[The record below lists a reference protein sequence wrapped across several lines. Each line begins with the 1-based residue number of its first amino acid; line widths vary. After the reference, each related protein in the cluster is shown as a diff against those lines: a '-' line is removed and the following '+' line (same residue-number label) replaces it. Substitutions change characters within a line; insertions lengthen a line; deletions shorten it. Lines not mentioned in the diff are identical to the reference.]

1 MGHAGRRSTISEV
14 ESHGAFDGPKTA
26 TSLLSGTSVLLAS
39 RLVVGALGWV
49 GTLLIARRLSDVAF
63 GAFAFIFN
71 LLGLLGLLADFQTSR
86 IVVREVIDAGDD
98 LDSVVG
104 SFVTFRV
111 VLGALTYAIAVAIVV
126 LGNYPTV
133 VVQGTLIGG
142 LSFFVASATWALV
155 TVSQARL
162 WLRTVAISM
171 VVAQAVQLAA
181 IIALFVSHNDS
192 LLRFVVPF
200 VVYDVVTLVW
210 MVIAVRRVVRVR
222 PRLDGA
228 RWWRWLKEAAPL
240 AVGSTLGTIYFRI
253 DGVMLSKLGD
263 GGEAGR
269 LRAVGLYQ
277 IGYKFSD
284 LLAFMAPALLGAV
297 LPLLIRAYPDRVAD
311 FRKTFRQAFVIFF
324 AFGVFAAVTFAVLCR
339 PVIHTLFQPRYAGA
353 VRPARLLIVGQS
365 INLFTQLAFVS
376 LVASGRR
383 KIYPIATLCG
393 VVVNVAL
400 NFALIP
406 RYSATGA
413 GVATIVTEVIVL
425 GILGYAVRD
434 LPIRPLP
441 WRPVAVV
448 VLSGAVL
455 AAAILVLQPFVPW
468 PVALIAALAIYP
480 GLLHVLHL
488 DGPGGIVA
496 FVRATRFQDVNAQ
509 E

>member
-1 MGHAGRRSTISEV
+1 MNGEAGRRSTISEV
-14 ESHGAFDGPKTA
+14 ESHVPASGPKTS

-39 RLVVGALGWV
+39 RLVVGLLGWA
-49 GTLLIARRLSDVAF
+49 GTLLIARRLSDVSF

-86 IVVREVIDAGDD
+86 IVVREVIEAGDD

-111 VLGALTYAIAVAIVV
+111 ALGAVTYAIAVAFVV

-142 LSFFVASATWALV
+142 LSFFVGSATWALV

-162 WLRTVAISM
+162 WLRTIAISM

-181 IIALFVSHNDS
+181 IVALFVSHSGS

-222 PRLDGA
+222 PRVDA
-228 RWWRWLKEAAPL
+228 SRWWRWLKEAAPL

-253 DGVMLSKLGD
+253 DGVMLSKLGEGD
-263 GGEAGR
+263 QSKR
-269 LRAVGLYQ
+269 LTAVGLYQ

-297 LPLLIRAYPDRVAD
+297 LPLLIRAFPDRGAE

-324 AFGVFAAVTFAVLCR
+324 AFSVFATITFAVLCR
-339 PVIHTLFQPRYAGA
+339 PVIHTLFQPRYAGS

-383 KIYPIATLCG
+383 RIYPIATLCG
-393 VVVNVAL
+393 VIANVSL
-400 NFALIP
+400 NLVLIP

-413 GVATIVTEVIVL
+413 GIATIITEVLVL
-425 GILGYAVRD
+425 AILGYAVRD

-441 WRPVAVV
+441 WRPIVV
-448 VLSGAVL
+448 VALSGAFL
-455 AAAILVLQPFVPW
+455 AGALLALQPFVPW

-480 GLLHVLHL
+480 GLLHVLRI
-488 DGPGGIVA
+488 DGPGGLIA
-496 FVRATRFQDVNAQ
+496 FVRATRFQ